1 MAGGDG
7 RRRPTTRRR
16 GWCPRCDEVR
26 AARPGAAC
34 PVCGS
39 AALLAVPAAV
49 PGQPKASL
57 GSRAGSRLRALL
69 AAARTGG
76 VVVLVVAAVAG
87 AFAAGRLTRQ
97 TPSAAGAAPATTP
110 PPFAENGLVTARRD
124 LGWRADDQGVT
135 VTVRRATAG
144 VGFTRLQLNVAG
156 IGRRKLVA
164 ALGGLRLQDAD
175 GNDLLAG
182 GEVTHI
188 NTASSDPG
196 PGGTVDADVVLD
208 RAIDPNALARVQ
220 LRGLT
225 VAEDV
230 IEHLAGVLVDPR
242 LQRNVTEDGGFLRRR
257 PDCRDCR
264 VQVRCQDCTT
274 IRVAGTAYRL
284 DQVLL
289 LLEPTGP
296 PERSALNPS
305 RRRVIAFSSDSR
317 LELSSWI
324 DGPDGGPGAV
334 VAFSALELAAR
345 TTDAST
351 GKGRMAFEVEIA
363 AEAEQPLRGHWDIT
377 QRGAP

>member
-1 MAGGDG
+1 MAP
-7 RRRPTTRRR
+7 RRQ

-34 PVCGS
+34 PVCGR
-39 AALLAVPAAV
+39 AGLLAVPAAQ
-49 PGQPKASL
+49 PGQPRASL

-69 AAARTGG
+69 PAARTGG

-87 AFAAGRLTRQ
+87 AFAAGRLTRE
-97 TPSAAGAAPATTP
+97 TPSAAGAAPATTA
-110 PPFAENGLVTARRD
+110 PPFAEGGLVTARRD
-124 LGWRADDQGVT
+124 LGWRADDHGVI

-156 IGRRKLVA
+156 VGRRKLVA
-164 ALGGLRLQDAD
+164 ALDGLRVQDAD
-175 GNDLLAG
+175 GNDLLPG
-182 GEVTHI
+182 GEVAHV

-208 RAIDPNALARVQ
+208 RAIDPNALARIQ
-220 LRGLT
+220 LRGLI

-230 IEHLAGVLVDPR
+230 IEHLAGVLVDPA

-257 PDCRDCR
+257 PNCQDCR
-264 VQVRCQDCTT
+264 VQVRCQDCST

-305 RRRVIAFSSDSR
+305 RRRVVAFSSDGG

-324 DGPDGGPGAV
+324 DGADGEPGAV
-334 VAFSALELAAR
+334 VAFSALELA
-345 TTDAST
+345 DAST
-351 GKGRMAFEVEIA
+351 GKGRMAFEVEVA

>member
-7 RRRPTTRRR
+7 RRRPTSRRQ

-34 PVCGS
+34 PVCGR
-39 AALLAVPAAV
+39 AGLLAVPAAV
-49 PGQPKASL
+49 PGQARASL

-69 AAARTGG
+69 PAARTGG

-110 PPFAENGLVTARRD
+110 PPVAENGLVTARRD

-164 ALGGLRLQDAD
+164 ALEGLRVQDAD

-182 GEVTHI
+182 GGVAHV

-230 IEHLAGVLVDPR
+230 IEHLAGIVVDPQ
-242 LQRNVTEDGGFLRRR
+242 LQRNMTEDGRFLRRR

-305 RRRVIAFSSDSR
+305 RRRVVAFSSDSR

-324 DGPDGGPGAV
+324 DGPDGEPGAV
-334 VAFSALELAAR
+334 VAFSVLDLAAR

>member
-1 MAGGDG
+1 M
-7 RRRPTTRRR
+7 P
-16 GWCPRCDEVR
+16 
-26 AARPGAAC
+26 
-34 PVCGS
+34 
-39 AALLAVPAAV
+39 
-49 PGQPKASL
+49 
-57 GSRAGSRLRALL
+57 
-69 AAARTGG
+69 
-76 VVVLVVAAVAG
+76 
-87 AFAAGRLTRQ
+87 
-97 TPSAAGAAPATTP
+97 PS
-110 PPFAENGLVTARRD
+110 AENGLVTARRD

-156 IGRRKLVA
+156 VGRRKLVA
-164 ALGGLRLQDAD
+164 ALDGLRVQDAD
-175 GNDLLAG
+175 GNDLLPG
-182 GEVTHI
+182 GEVAHV

-230 IEHLAGVLVDPR
+230 IEHLAGVLVDPE

-264 VQVRCQDCTT
+264 VQVRCQVCTT

-296 PERSALNPS
+296 TERSALNPS
-305 RRRVIAFSSDSR
+305 RRRVLAFSRDGG

-324 DGPDGGPGAV
+324 DGADGEPGAV

-345 TTDAST
+345 STDAKT
-351 GKGRMAFEVEIA
+351 GKGRMAFDVEIA

>member
-1 MAGGDG
+1 MARGDG
-7 RRRPTTRRR
+7 RPRRTPRRQ

-34 PVCGS
+34 PACGR
-39 AALLAVPAAV
+39 AGLLAVPAAQ
-49 PGQPKASL
+49 PGQPRASL
-57 GSRAGSRLRALL
+57 GSRAGSRLRTLL
-69 AAARTGG
+69 PAARTGG
-76 VVVLVVAAVAG
+76 VVVLVAAAVAG
-87 AFAAGRLTRQ
+87 AFAAGRLTRE
-97 TPSAAGAAPATTP
+97 TPSAAGAAPATTL
-110 PPFAENGLVTARRD
+110 PPFAESGLVTARRD
-124 LGWRADDQGVT
+124 LGWRADDRGVT
-135 VTVRRATAG
+135 VTVRRASAG

-156 IGRRKLVA
+156 VGRKLVA
-164 ALGGLRLQDAD
+164 ALDGLRLQDAD
-175 GNDLLAG
+175 GNDLLPG
-182 GEVTHI
+182 GEVAHV

-196 PGGTVDADVVLD
+196 PAGSVDADVVLD

-230 IEHLAGVLVDPR
+230 IEHLAGVLVDPA

-257 PDCRDCR
+257 PNCQDCR
-264 VQVRCQDCTT
+264 VQVRCQDCSTV
-274 IRVAGTAYRL
+274 RVAGTAYRL

-305 RRRVIAFSSDSR
+305 RRRVVAFSSDGG

-324 DGPDGGPGAV
+324 DGADGEPGAV
-334 VAFSALELAAR
+334 VAFSALELA
-345 TTDAST
+345 DAST
-351 GKGRMAFEVEIA
+351 GKGRMAFEVEVA